1 MESMKHK
8 LGIALLVVCLIAVA
22 AIIWYLIAAVPDGGE
37 MDGTLVELIRKA
49 GQMRIRARLSI

>member
-22 AIIWYLIAAVPDGGE
+22 AFVWYFIAAVPDGGE

-49 GQMRIRARLSI
+49 GQRKGKIRSV

>member
-22 AIIWYLIAAVPDGGE
+22 AIVWYLIAAVPDCGE

-49 GQMRIRARLSI
+49 GQMRI

>member
-8 LGIALLVVCLIAVA
+8 LGIALLIVCLIAVA
-22 AIIWYLIAAVPDGGE
+22 AFVWYFIAAVPDGGE

-49 GQMRIRARLSI
+49 GQIRI

>member
-22 AIIWYLIAAVPDGGE
+22 AIVWYLIAAVPDGGE
-37 MDGTLVELIRKA
+37 RAGTLVELIRKA
-49 GQMRIRARLSI
+49 GQMRI

>member
-22 AIIWYLIAAVPDGGE
+22 AIVWYLIAAVPDGGE
-37 MDGTLVELIRKA
+37 IGGRLEELLRTA
-49 GQMRIRARLSI
+49 GQMRI